1 MKHLKKFERYTDE
14 ERNMD
19 DMLDKMNQRGGDRS
33 SLSEEELEVL
43 KSQGKINLND
53 IPKELKTV
61 KDIDDI
67 IKKLKN
73 NLTPEKL
80 EEVLSLALKSGD
92 FELATKLIIRVKKD
106 IKEIDK
112 DEKLSEVFYKY
123 IGKWKKR
130 SDTEDGDKLNKSNT
144 ADDID
149 DTVDYVDDIP
159 TDPYDIDAIIDALNY
174 EPTPRRLEAILALAI
189 QYDDPETLTNL
200 FNLIRTKFPEMK
212 KRPELLT
219 IWRKYLKL
227 WHDKI
232 SDIE

>member
-1 MKHLKKFERYTDE
+1 MKYLKKFELYSEE

-33 SLSEEELEVL
+33 SLSEEELDVL
-43 KSQGKINLND
+43 RSQGKIKLND
-53 IPKELKTV
+53 IPKELKNV
-61 KDIDDI
+61 NDIDGI
-67 IKKLKN
+67 IKKLKI

-80 EEVLSLALKSGD
+80 EEVLSLALNTAD
-92 FELATKLIIRVKKD
+92 FELATRLLIRVKKD

-112 DEKLSEVFYKY
+112 DKKLSDIFYKY
-123 IGKWKKR
+123 IEKWKKR
-130 SDTEDGDKLNKSNT
+130 SDTDDGDKLNKSKT

-149 DTVDYVDDIP
+149 DEVDYVDDIP
-159 TDPYDIDAIIDALNY
+159 KDPYDIDAIIDALNY
-174 EPTPRRLEAILALAI
+174 EPTPRRLEAILSLAI
-189 QYDDPETLTNL
+189 QYDDKETLTNL
-200 FNLIRTKFPEMK
+200 FDLIKRKFPEMK
-212 KRPELLT
+212 NRPELLT